1 MSDFETR
8 LRGVFADTFETTPDQ
23 IADDLSTETSTQWD
37 SMRSIVLATSL
48 EEEFGVEFSD
58 EELVKLD
65 SYQKIRS
72 ALVAK
77 GVS

>member
-1 MSDFETR
+1 
-8 LRGVFADTFETTPDQ
+8 
-23 IADDLSTETSTQWD
+23 
-37 SMRSIVLATSL
+37 
-48 EEEFGVEFSD
+48 VEFSD